1 MAAVHSLIRR
11 SDTGPLAGPVTVH
24 FRSGF
29 PCGGGNRSIWQVMPR
44 IWYSLTPGEPKA
56 HRSRA
61 LLHLHS
67 AVPLVGRGLNP
78 LCGHSGST
86 TGMLRHSNPSV
97 SRARLGCWPTPPSV
111 FSVVADFARDGRR
124 LGKSLIPNSSES
136 GEPRSK
142 EAGFRRTL
150 LARAVMS
157 GATSFRSAA
166 RKGACG

>member
-44 IWYSLTPGEPKA
+44 IWHGLTPGGPKE

-67 AVPLVGRGLNP
+67 AVPLVGVGWSGLF
-78 LCGHSGST
+78 GQ
-86 TGMLRHSNPSV
+86 
-97 SRARLGCWPTPPSV
+97 
-111 FSVVADFARDGRR
+111 
-124 LGKSLIPNSSES
+124 
-136 GEPRSK
+136 
-142 EAGFRRTL
+142 
-150 LARAVMS
+150 
-157 GATSFRSAA
+157 
-166 RKGACG
+166 